1 MRFKLNPA
9 KTAIRSVNRGGI
21 RSLPDMNGVFDTDLY
36 QDNIS
41 VDAGS
46 MAKSDGKYTERISDE
61 QVASAKKEVEE
72 LITYWDSTGI
82 AEILDKPKAKAD
94 EAKAKQFSLLLLYR
108 GREKPI
114 TNLIIMAI

>member
-9 KTAIRSVNRGGI
+9 KTSIRAVNRGGI
-21 RSLPDMNGVFDTDLY
+21 RILPDIDGVFDTELY

-46 MAKSDGKYTERISDE
+46 IAKSDGKYTERISDE

-72 LITYWDSTGI
+72 LVTFWDSTGV
-82 AEILDKPKAKAD
+82 AEILDKPKA
-94 EAKAKQFSLLLLYR
+94 EKAK
-108 GREKPI
+108 
-114 TNLIIMAI
+114 

>member
-21 RSLPDMNGVFDTDLY
+21 RILPNIDGVFDTDLY
-36 QDNIS
+36 QDNVS

-46 MAKSDGKYTERISDE
+46 IAQSDGKYTERISDE

-72 LITYWDSTGI
+72 LVTFLETTGV
-82 AEILDKPKAKAD
+82 AEILDKPKAQKAD
-94 EAKAKQFSLLLLYR
+94 EPKAPEAPKA
-108 GREKPI
+108 E
-114 TNLIIMAI
+114 

>member
-21 RSLPDMNGVFDTDLY
+21 RVLPDANGVFDTELY

-41 VDAGS
+41 VDFGS
-46 MAKSDGKYTERISDE
+46 IAKSDGRYTDKISDE

-72 LITYWDSTGI
+72 LVTYWESVGI
-82 AEILDKPKAKAD
+82 AEILDKPKAK
-94 EAKAKQFSLLLLYR
+94 KA
-108 GREKPI
+108 E
-114 TNLIIMAI
+114 

>member
-9 KTAIRSVNRGGI
+9 KTSIRSVNRGWI
-21 RSLPDMNGVFDTDLY
+21 RILPDATGVFDTELY

-46 MAKSDGKYTERISDE
+46 MAQSDGKYTERISDE

-72 LITYWDSTGI
+72 LVTFWDSTGV
-82 AEILDKPKAKAD
+82 AEILDKPKAKKAD
-94 EAKAKQFSLLLLYR
+94 EAKA
-108 GREKPI
+108 E
-114 TNLIIMAI
+114 